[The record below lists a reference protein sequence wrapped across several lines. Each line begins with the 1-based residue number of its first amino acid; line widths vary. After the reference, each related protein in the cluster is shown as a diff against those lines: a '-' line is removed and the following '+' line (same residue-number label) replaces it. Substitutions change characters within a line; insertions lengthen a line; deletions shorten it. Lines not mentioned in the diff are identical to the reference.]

1 MTTSAEAGRAATMR
15 GRRGPGLLLP
25 LGDAE
30 DGAWLTE
37 SAARAVLL
45 RAAGRVPGVVP
56 GALRVNLLETE
67 GGTEGGA
74 APEPPLPVP
83 PGGLPP
89 GPLRVTAEFAA
100 AGDRPLPGVSDELRA
115 ALFAAA
121 ATELGI
127 RAVRVDLRVTELLD
141 GGAPA
146 PVAPESPTPPGPTS
160 PGVTDPLAAV
170 VRAVA
175 GVAGLTDVVGPPV
188 DRAPGRLRV
197 EVAVTAGR
205 RPLDVARAVRATVT
219 AVAPEGTAVTVLVSD
234 LR

>member
-1 MTTSAEAGRAATMR
+1 MRQAGVMTTSAEAGRAATMR

-67 GGTEGGA
+67 GGA

-121 ATELGI
+121 ATQLGI
-127 RAVRVDLRVTELLD
+127 RAA
-141 GGAPA
+141 G
-146 PVAPESPTPPGPTS
+146 
-160 PGVTDPLAAV
+160 
-170 VRAVA
+170 RASS
-175 GVAGLTDVVGPPV
+175 PPV
-188 DRAPGRLRV
+188 PLPHSSSSPQPAAFPARGRGSALNVGKGSECDPCFPRLL
-197 EVAVTAGR
+197 GR
-205 RPLDVARAVRATVT
+205 GERR
-219 AVAPEGTAVTVLVSD
+219 
-234 LR
+234 

>member
-1 MTTSAEAGRAATMR
+1 MTTSAEAGRAATVR
-15 GRRGPGLLLP
+15 GRLRPGLLLP
-25 LGDAE
+25 LGDPA
-30 DGAWLTE
+30 DGAWLAE

-45 RAAGRVPGVVP
+45 RAAGQVPGVVP
-56 GALRVNLLETE
+56 GPLRVGLPEGDGESEGEPATE
-67 GGTEGGA
+67 A
-74 APEPPLPVP
+74 PLPVP
-83 PGGLPP
+83 PGGLAP
-89 GPLRVTAEFAA
+89 GPLRIAADFAA
-100 AGDRPLPGVSDELRA
+100 AGDRPLPVVSDELRA

-121 ATELGI
+121 GTELGL
-127 RAVRVDLRVTELLD
+127 RAVRVDLRVTDLLD
-141 GGAPA
+141 DGVTAPA
-146 PVAPESPTPPGPTS
+146 APEPPAPTGPTS
-160 PGVTDPLAAV
+160 PGVTDPLSTV

-175 GVAGLTDVVGPPV
+175 GVAALTDVVGPPV

>member
-15 GRRGPGLLLP
+15 GRLGPGLLLP
-25 LGDAE
+25 LGDAA
-30 DGAWLTE
+30 DGAWLAE

-45 RAAGRVPGVVP
+45 RAAGRVPGVAP
-56 GALRVNLLETE
+56 GPLRVGLLE
-67 GGTEGGA
+67 G
-74 APEPPLPVP
+74 EPAKEAPLPVP
-83 PGGLPP
+83 PGGLAP
-89 GPLRVTAEFAA
+89 GPLRIAADFAA

-121 ATELGI
+121 RAELGL

-141 GGAPA
+141 DGATVSA
-146 PVAPESPTPPGPTS
+146 APESPASPGPTS
-160 PGVTDPLAAV
+160 PGVTDPLATV

-175 GVAGLTDVVGPPV
+175 GVAALTDVVGPPV